1 MRIFEPRYLD
11 MVSSCLRNERPFGVC
26 LIRSGSEVGDPA
38 EPHRTGTLARIVDW
52 DRDDRGILTIAAV
65 GETRFRIVET
75 RVAADRLLLGRCEPV
90 AETRGRVPAEYEP
103 LARLA
108 RTLTER
114 FAPQY
119 RHVPPPPHEE
129 SAEAAPWTGY
139 RLAEILPIPMPHRQ
153 HLLEMD
159 DPVARLRRI
168 DRVVALMAEGGAKR
182 RRRERRLRERRFR
195 LRGRRNRRA
204 TAAAAALRRERG
216 PPPVSRNLLPEL
228 RTKLRLGPSV
238 SRERGLPARGRSMRA
253 GSPRSQQAHAP
264 GKAAIP
270 GSPSSQPEIR
280 A

>member
-1 MRIFEPRYLD
+1 MNEIPIFPLGTVLFPGGPLPLRIFEPRYLD
-11 MVSSCLRNERPFGVC
+11 MVSNCLRNERPFGVC

-52 DRDDRGILTIAAV
+52 GRDDRGILTIAAV

-168 DRVVALMAEGGAKR
+168 DRVVALMAE
-182 RRRERRLRERRFR
+182 
-195 LRGRRNRRA
+195 
-204 TAAAAALRRERG
+204 AA
-216 PPPVSRNLLPEL
+216 
-228 RTKLRLGPSV
+228 
-238 SRERGLPARGRSMRA
+238 RSGDA
-253 GSPRSQQAHAP
+253 ENDDSD
-264 GKAAIP
+264 
-270 GSPSSQPEIR
+270 
-280 A
+280 